1 MFVSKILVSLC
12 IVSLSNSVPSSPP
25 PHSSPST
32 NVVTIHNDIPRVDQ
46 YGHIVNAHDGSVVY
60 FDGLYFL
67 YGTVYENC
75 TQKGSQCDSPC
86 GYSPNTFSL
95 YTSYDLQSWTFQ
107 TANILPNMTID
118 NKDVNYWMP
127 VVAYNKITS
136 TYVMQYWSGHCGFV
150 APCTE
155 VATSSSPYGPFTMQ
169 PKIPLVRSP
178 SSQMG
183 FFVDSDTGKAYIKF
197 NTVGPDQH
205 HAIQLLTDD
214 WLNST
219 DEYAII
225 FWKPSFAWMEGGGLF
240 KRGALYYYM
249 TGTDCCFCTW
259 GGDARFWTSYDP
271 LGPWSPGIAPQLPTE
286 RCDVTGDWIAI
297 SSSPD
302 APGNGT
308 LTLSQATGS
317 DNFNFTDKNGK
328 AFGSID
334 QTTGYVTFPPSAGD
348 HRGHI
353 TSADGSDAG
362 CDRIRWYGYESFIW
376 CRVGVDCSI
385 PSYKDAPELN
395 YCQDGSLPDETE
407 RINPCDP
414 GVEYGVNFTV
424 PAQQFNVITVNV
436 FDSSSG
442 GISQEILYYGERAN
456 SAPDHLFSHN
466 FQAWVPLKFNT
477 TNNAILPLTFPSSF
491 QLTLANLTSIEKV
504 QVEEEVEK
512 VEEEKREE

>member
-1 MFVSKILVSLC
+1 
-12 IVSLSNSVPSSPP
+12 
-25 PHSSPST
+25 
-32 NVVTIHNDIPRVDQ
+32 
-46 YGHIVNAHDGSVVY
+46 
-60 FDGLYFL
+60 
-67 YGTVYENC
+67 
-75 TQKGSQCDSPC
+75 
-86 GYSPNTFSL
+86 
-95 YTSYDLQSWTFQ
+95 
-107 TANILPNMTID
+107 
-118 NKDVNYWMP
+118 
-127 VVAYNKITS
+127 
-136 TYVMQYWSGHCGFV
+136 
-150 APCTE
+150 
-155 VATSSSPYGPFTMQ
+155 
-169 PKIPLVRSP
+169 
-178 SSQMG
+178 
-183 FFVDSDTGKAYIKF
+183 
-197 NTVGPDQH
+197 
-205 HAIQLLTDD
+205 
-214 WLNST
+214 
-219 DEYAII
+219 
-225 FWKPSFAWMEGGGLF
+225 
-240 KRGALYYYM
+240 M

-259 GGDARFWTSYDP
+259 GGDARFWTSYAP
-271 LGPWSPGIAPQLPTE
+271 LGPWSPGIAPPLPTE

-317 DNFNFTDKNGK
+317 DNFNYTDKNGK

-334 QTTGYVTFPPSAGD
+334 QITGYVTFPPSAGD

-442 GISQEILYYGERAN
+442 GVTQEILYYGERAN

-466 FQAWVPLKFNT
+466 FQAWVPLKFNA

-504 QVEEEVEK
+504 EVEEVEK
-512 VEEEKREE
+512 KERNSVD